1 MENQQPI
8 MRCGIVQS
16 RLFTRNYIILI
27 GLMSAVIYLVGLATG
42 FKFEGMLVGAG
53 IVFILMGTYFINRRD
68 NLIMELYDN
77 GFNIIS
83 AKSNITYSYSEVLG
97 ILKDTSPKQVDFRY
111 RIITSHQ
118 DYLLDTNQKDLTD
131 NIFNTIGFRIYD
143 PEYAANTVCWKRLT
157 TDQFTFKKNPV
168 EVLTWADR
176 MSFMQFQVAFFS
188 ACTLFV
194 YFILRQVH
202 S

>member
-1 MENQQPI
+1 